1 MSASRYLMRETVQIQ
16 PIKKMD
22 AKAYSPLLSLLSMHS
37 KNRGLGLHR
46 RHLLPIIISFFS
58 KLCAHTW
65 SSRQESCLCTNL
77 VPVGSLCFPYPVQE
91 QFCYQLRNW
100 YHSDNFSLSSSS
112 ACHFFFH
119 NAHGQLE
126 LVLSISVLKKIS
138 KLSTIPP
145 RWRFVP

>member
-16 PIKKMD
+16 PIKRMD

-65 SSRQESCLCTNL
+65 SSRLESCLCTNL

-100 YHSDNFSLSSSS
+100 YHSDNFSVFLFSLS
-112 ACHFFFH
+112 FFFH
-119 NAHGQLE
+119 SAHGQLE
-126 LVLSISVLKKIS
+126 LVLSISVLKKIG